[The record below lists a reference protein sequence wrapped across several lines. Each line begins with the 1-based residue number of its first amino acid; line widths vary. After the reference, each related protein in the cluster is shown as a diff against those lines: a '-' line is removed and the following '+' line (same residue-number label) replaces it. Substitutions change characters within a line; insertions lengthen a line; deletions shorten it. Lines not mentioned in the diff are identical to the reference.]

1 MKLKRFFLISTLVIV
16 ASKVYSQEYKGQN
29 AVYAQFNPSMFISD
43 NQSSFFT
50 GLTLGYS
57 HAFNLVR
64 YQPLFLETGVGIQ
77 NSFNT
82 KIVPMTDDKDVRQGY
97 KKLGNP
103 WFLSIK
109 VPVNITYKYAIPHS
123 NFDIAPFVGLSLRG
137 NFLGF
142 VKAEYTQLAKTMSY
156 ENSWMKDDNW
166 FLFSKNDLGDDYAWK
181 IFQIGWQIGI
191 NFYIDDTVYIGA
203 SYGRDFNE
211 IFKDTKIQTISV
223 GLGYLF

>member
-1 MKLKRFFLISTLVIV
+1 MVT
-16 ASKVYSQEYKGQN
+16 SKVYSQEYKGQN
-29 AVYAQFNPSMFISD
+29 IAYAQFNPSMFISD
-43 NQSSFFT
+43 NQSSSFT

-64 YQPLFLETGVGIQ
+64 HQPIFLETGLAFQ
-77 NSFNT
+77 YSFNT
-82 KIVPMTDDKDVRQGY
+82 KFVPMTDDENVRFGY

-103 WFLSIK
+103 WFLSVKAPI
-109 VPVNITYKYAIPHS
+109 NITYKHSIPRS
-123 NFDIAPFVGLSLRG
+123 IFDIVPFVGFTLRG

-142 VKAEYTQLAKTMSY
+142 VKAEYTQLAKGSSFDD
-156 ENSWMKDDNW
+156 SWMEDDYW
-166 FLFSKNDLGDDYAWK
+166 FLFSKSDMGDDYAWN
-181 IFQIGWQIGI
+181 IFQIGWQIGV
-191 NFYIDDTVYIGA
+191 NFYIDDTIYFGA